1 VISDGEYE
9 SVLRQAE
16 HELLNAKTADEV
28 RNIWR
33 THFGTLGHRTLG
45 RLLLGRSAK
54 ELAVKRSE
62 RTQA

>member
-1 VISDGEYE
+1 MISDGEYE

-16 HELLNAKTADEV
+16 HELLNATTAEEV

-33 THFGTLGHRTLG
+33 NHFGTLGHRTLG

-54 ELAVKRSE
+54 ELATRRTE
-62 RTQA
+62 RTQE